1 MWFEKLDETR
11 SSKCLCLDWLWHF
24 SCCTVFDKL
33 KLDVQSA
40 YIQLNLLISLWKL
53 THIHFAKICQL
64 VMVIAI
70 GQLISKGLFGILNFP
85 KKRMKKFDFT
95 MIQTGYIRSTYFRS
109 FFGRNWRLQKDI
121 LKLTDLYLTAAFHND
136 NYYNAG
142 SKLFALII
150 CFHFYIFKLKEV
162 KLFSYYYNF
171 LSPFS
176 YNVLVHLWRRRVII
190 PRNHIR
196 NEATTTTTSISNSA
210 LLQTSLNY
218 FPIWNPSL
226 KVFFS
231 FDTLLPKCV
240 HDFKDR
246 IIFVENFRNQRTVKL
261 RVSRYSNVVF

>member
-1 MWFEKLDETR
+1 M
-11 SSKCLCLDWLWHF
+11 
-24 SCCTVFDKL
+24 
-33 KLDVQSA
+33 
-40 YIQLNLLISLWKL
+40 
-53 THIHFAKICQL
+53 
-64 VMVIAI
+64 
-70 GQLISKGLFGILNFP
+70 
-85 KKRMKKFDFT
+85 
-95 MIQTGYIRSTYFRS
+95 
-109 FFGRNWRLQKDI
+109 
-121 LKLTDLYLTAAFHND
+121 KLTDLYLTAAFHND

-171 LSPFS
+171 LSEFS
-176 YNVLVHLWRRRVII
+176 YNVLVHLWRPRVII

-261 RVSRYSNVVF
+261 RVSRYSNVVFKCGILVGFSSLFHNEVICVKQSMIEFCTDFMYISSLTGCIRWSLIGWND